1 MPAQSPEEQ
10 AFSKASQASCSLPSL
25 RETAPRMFHTRY
37 DLSSRRKASSR
48 SLRAPAVFP
57 CWSRQIPPREIGLR
71 GGFKPDGFRQIIEG
85 VVGVPELAQG
95 QPAADQRLWVIGLDF
110 QCFVKVFQRFFRVGT
125 RLAFP
130 KDMCF
135 CEKLFG
141 LRVMLARHARGVG
154 GLGGHL
160 FRLQQRTAGQREDGQ
175 QGQPSRNRPESDR
188 IDFIYKL
195 I

>member
-10 AFSKASQASCSLPSL
+10 AFSKAWQGLLLLALFEGNRSEDVPHAIGSVVAAQGFFQILAGPGGVPLLEQGRSPA
-25 RETAPRMFHTRY
+25 RDTPPRKG
-37 DLSSRRKASSR
+37 SSRMAFVRSSKASS
-48 SLRAPAVFP
+48 
-57 CWSRQIPPREIGLR
+57 
-71 GGFKPDGFRQIIEG
+71 
-85 VVGVPELAQG
+85 GVPELAQG

-154 GLGGHL
+154 GLRGHL
-160 FRLQQRTAGQREDGQ
+160 FRLQQRTAWQREDGQ
-175 QGQPSRNRPESDR
+175 QGQPSRNRPGIGQD
-188 IDFIYKL
+188 
-195 I
+195 

>member
-1 MPAQSPEEQ
+1 M
-10 AFSKASQASCSLPSL
+10 AFVRSSKASSA
-25 RETAPRMFHTRY
+25 Y
-37 DLSSRRKASSR
+37 
-48 SLRAPAVFP
+48 
-57 CWSRQIPPREIGLR
+57 
-71 GGFKPDGFRQIIEG
+71 
-85 VVGVPELAQG
+85 PELAQG

-125 RLAFP
+125 RLAFQRTCAFAKSCSACGSCLP
-130 KDMCF
+130 DTPV
-135 CEKLFG
+135 G
-141 LRVMLARHARGVG
+141 LA

>member
-1 MPAQSPEEQ
+1 MLLALFEGNRSEDVPHAIRSVVAAQGFFQILAGPGGVPLLEQ
-10 AFSKASQASCSLPSL
+10 A
-25 RETAPRMFHTRY
+25 
-37 DLSSRRKASSR
+37 D
-48 SLRAPAVFP
+48 
-57 CWSRQIPPREIGLR
+57 PPREIRLR
-71 GGFKPDGFRQIIEG
+71 GRFEPDGFRQIIEG
-85 VVGVPELAQG
+85 VVGVPELAQS

-154 GLGGHL
+154 GLGRHL